1 MNVKKVFIVLITV
14 VALVVLGA
22 FALNSL
28 MPSVTTQMVNAV
40 EDQIYKGTGLS
51 FDFNKDGHA
60 GQNNKNYNTNT
71 DMEETAA
78 GVDGFN

>member
-1 MNVKKVFIVLITV
+1 MNVKKVFVILITI

-22 FALNSL
+22 FVLNSL

-51 FDFNKDGHA
+51 FDFNKDGHS
-60 GQNNKNYNTNT
+60 GQNNKSYDTNT

-78 GVDGFN
+78 GVDGFK

>member
-1 MNVKKVFIVLITV
+1 MNVKKVFVILITI

-22 FALNSL
+22 FVLNSL

-51 FDFNKDGHA
+51 FDFNRDGHS
-60 GQNNKNYNTNT
+60 GQNNKSYDTST

-78 GVDGFN
+78 GVDGFD